1 MVVGRLRF
9 VVYYRNL
16 PCYND
21 GLFEMGPE
29 LSKFDFEKWAFL
41 RQVESSMKT
50 GERKKGT
57 HAHFKH
63 IA

>member
-29 LSKFDFEKWAFL
+29 LSKFDFEK
-41 RQVESSMKT
+41 
-50 GERKKGT
+50 
-57 HAHFKH
+57 
-63 IA
+63 